1 MKKCVI
7 CGKVLKEDEGR
18 RIGGDYDHDIPRRFW
33 GRYVCGLKCYRE
45 LLNAKSTEFEDI
57 QVEQL
62 RELIDDESFISA
74 FLENCHRMKE
84 ETGDPDDSF
93 AITKLALIQTVL
105 TCYSPTPQS
114 SYYKLFKKI
123 IKSA

>member
-1 MKKCVI
+1 MTLENI
-7 CGKVLKEDEGR
+7 QLEWLTELIEDKAFKSSFIENCR
-18 RIGGDYDHDIPRRFW
+18 RI
-33 GRYVCGLKCYRE
+33 
-45 LLNAKSTEFEDI
+45 
-57 QVEQL
+57 Q
-62 RELIDDESFISA
+62 
-74 FLENCHRMKE
+74 E

-105 TCYSPTPQS
+105 ECYSPTPQS